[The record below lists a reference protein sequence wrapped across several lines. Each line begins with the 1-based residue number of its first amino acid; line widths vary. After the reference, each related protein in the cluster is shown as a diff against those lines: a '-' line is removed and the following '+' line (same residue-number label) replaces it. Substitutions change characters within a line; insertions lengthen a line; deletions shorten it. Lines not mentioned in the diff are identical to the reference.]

1 MNRDAIEQI
10 DFIEQKLDIKFPDLY
25 KKFLVEEI
33 QDSLSYEIIDKDGF
47 DIYLYSYM
55 DILER
60 NETNQ
65 IQPFEPD
72 YFLIGQDGDIGY
84 FVYVKKGSEKDTIYS
99 LDLGA
104 LGSLD
109 MEEAADNIYDLRTNQ
124 M

>member
-99 LDLGA
+99 LDLG
-104 LGSLD
+104 LWQS
-109 MEEAADNIYDLRTNQ
+109 
-124 M
+124 